1 MIKYKTKVIFMN
13 KWIAEHPSLSS
24 NEVYKHWKRKAHS
37 YRKQEMLRTYR
48 SVHRKPEP
56 SLIKIARS
64 IPIKY
69 RKKYPKDYRRLRPEE
84 PKPKPE
90 EEEPPMIDEKR
101 YESFYHA
108 LDVMVRARR
117 KPKNFQDMRQ
127 MMYKS
132 KFSKTY
138 PNKKQSERAWG
149 YLKKQRKLGNI

>member
-1 MIKYKTKVIFMN
+1 MIKYKTRVIFMN

-24 NEVYKHWKRKAHS
+24 NEVYKHWKGKAHS
-37 YRKQEMLRTYR
+37 YRKKEMLRTYR

-56 SLIKIARS
+56 SIEKIARS

-69 RKKYPKDYRRLRPEE
+69 RKKVKPKF
-84 PKPKPE
+84 KPE
-90 EEEPPMIDEKR
+90 EEKEKPPGD
-101 YESFYHA
+101 YEHFYHA

-138 PNKKQSERAWG
+138 PNKKQSEKAWG

>member
-24 NEVYKHWKRKAHS
+24 NEVYKHWKGKAHS
-37 YRKQEMLRTYR
+37 YRKKEMLKTYR

-64 IPIKY
+64 IPHKY
-69 RKKYPKDYRRLRPEE
+69 RKKYHKDYRRLRHEE
-84 PKPKPE
+84 PKPKHE

>member
-90 EEEPPMIDEKR
+90 EEEEKPPGD
-101 YESFYHA
+101 YEHFYHA

-138 PNKKQSERAWG
+138 PNKKQSEKAWS